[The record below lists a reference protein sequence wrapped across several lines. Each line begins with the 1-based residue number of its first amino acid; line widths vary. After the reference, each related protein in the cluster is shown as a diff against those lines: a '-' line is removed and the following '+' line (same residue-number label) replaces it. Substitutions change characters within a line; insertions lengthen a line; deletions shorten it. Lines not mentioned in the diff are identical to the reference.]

1 MEISKEMMRITSTT
15 RLKIVGGCH
24 KFIAH
29 SKLKDKGISFGILR
43 IAVEFMFIGDDSI
56 TIRFFGTEDYWVLGT
71 IELGH
76 SENNIKLLGRWVTK
90 SLTH

>member
-1 MEISKEMMRITSTT
+1 MTVIYAVLFQRMYGCQKTGRNS
-15 RLKIVGGCH
+15 IVGETFVNGV
-24 KFIAH
+24 
-29 SKLKDKGISFGILR
+29 
-43 IAVEFMFIGDDSI
+43 AVLCLEP
-56 TIRFFGTEDYWVLGT
+56 IRFFGTEDYWVLGT